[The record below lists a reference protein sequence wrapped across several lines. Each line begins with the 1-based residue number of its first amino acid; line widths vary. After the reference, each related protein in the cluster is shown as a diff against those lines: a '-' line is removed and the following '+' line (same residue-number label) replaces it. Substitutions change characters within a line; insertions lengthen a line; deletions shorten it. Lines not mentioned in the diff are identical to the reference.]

1 MYICFL
7 QFSEESQH
15 IRSIV
20 IIIKKDSYVNVQTHQ
35 GLSFIVSL
43 FPDVEIDMACSVLNC
58 LCVAFMH
65 QTIETNTDRQY
76 CRKTAVPH
84 YQIVIGKSCS
94 STID

>member
-7 QFSEESQH
+7 QFSEESLH

-58 LCVAFMH
+58 LCVALCIKPLK
-65 QTIETNTDRQY
+65 QIQIDS
-76 CRKTAVPH
+76 TA
-84 YQIVIGKSCS
+84 GKLPYLI
-94 STID
+94 TR